1 MTKYASRKPPANNTR
16 RRRASPARDRILATA
31 AKLFYARGVHA
42 VGIDEIID
50 RSGVAKMSLYN
61 NFDSKDALIVAY
73 LRARHDAWMAWLHSA
88 VESRGGPARRR
99 LLAVF
104 DALSEWC
111 GSKDFRGCAF
121 INTAAELCDPKHPA
135 RAVCREHKESLRAYL
150 EQLAA
155 TAELERPDK
164 VAGQLLILVEGAIVT
179 SLLAGNAVAVG
190 HAREAAR
197 ILIGEAS

>member
-1 MTKYASRKPPANNTR
+1 MAKNSATRPSMDRTR
-16 RRRASPARDRILATA
+16 RRRAPPARDRILATA
-31 AKLFYARGVHA
+31 AELFYQRGVHA

-61 NFDSKDALIVAY
+61 NFESKDALIVAY
-73 LRARHDAWMAWLHSA
+73 LRARHDKWMAWLKTA
-88 VESRGGPARRR
+88 VESRGGPPRMR

-104 DALSEWC
+104 DALAEWC
-111 GSKDFRGCAF
+111 GSKEYRGCAF
-121 INTAAELCDPKHPA
+121 INTAAELCEPKHPA

-155 TAELERPDK
+155 DANLKHPSK

-179 SLLAGNAVAVG
+179 SHVAGNAAAVG
-190 HAREAAR
+190 DAKEAANA
-197 ILIGEAS
+197 LINQAS

>member
-1 MTKYASRKPPANNTR
+1 MTKHAARKPPTNKTK

-31 AKLFYARGVHA
+31 AELFYERGVHA

-73 LRARHDAWMAWLHSA
+73 LRARHEKWMVWLQSA
-88 VESRGGPARRR
+88 VESRGGSPPRR

-104 DALSEWC
+104 DALAEWC
-111 GSKDFRGCAF
+111 GSGEYRGCAF

-155 TAELERPDK
+155 AAELKHPGK
-164 VAGQLLILVEGAIVT
+164 VAGQLLILVDGAIVT
-179 SLLAGNAVAVG
+179 SLLAGSAAAVG
-190 HAREAAR
+190 DAKEAAR
-197 ILIGEAS
+197 VLISEAS